1 MNKHGRNELER
12 MEHRKWKKGGSKETR
27 EQGWK
32 EHGPWKE
39 RKSMEHAWKEEQGRR
54 EKTWKE

>member
-1 MNKHGRNELER
+1 MNKHGRNELGC

-27 EQGWK
+27 KQGWK

-39 RKSMEHAWKEEQGRR
+39 GKSMEHTWKEEQGSR